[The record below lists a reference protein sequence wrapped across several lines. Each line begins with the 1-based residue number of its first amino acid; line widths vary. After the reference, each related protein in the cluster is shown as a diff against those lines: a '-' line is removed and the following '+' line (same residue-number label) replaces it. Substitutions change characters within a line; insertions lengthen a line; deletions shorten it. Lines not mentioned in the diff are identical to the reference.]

1 MINISQSL
9 IYLYDRP
16 ANMHMSFEG
25 LSGLVESS
33 FPGKLLSGSCFVF
46 LNRLKDKI
54 KVLRFDGDGFE
65 IYYKRLEKGRFI
77 IDNTGRTELSRR
89 DFLMLFEGIK
99 PSSLDKRFILKKAD

>member
-1 MINISQSL
+1 MINISHSV
-9 IYLYDRP
+9 IYLYEKP

-46 LNRLKDKI
+46 LNRIKDKI
-54 KVLRFDGDGFE
+54 KILRFDCDGFE

-77 IDNTGRTELSRR
+77 IGSTGKTELSRR
-89 DFLMLFEGIK
+89 EFLMLFEGIK
-99 PSSLDKRFILKKAD
+99 PSSLDKRFYLKKAD